1 MTELKSKPRVRARE
15 PTEAEFKEISETIV
29 SVLCGMDIFK
39 DYDEILT
46 GANKKVIAR
55 ITATMQKLH
64 ADVCERYDS
73 IEAKRV
79 MQVNKET
86 LKSLDASDVEAF
98 IAWKEANTPKQ
109 E

>member
-15 PTEAEFKEISETIV
+15 PTEAEFKEILETIV
-29 SVLCGMDIFK
+29 CAKLNMDVFK

-86 LKSLDASDVEAF
+86 LKGLDASDVEAF

>member
-1 MTELKSKPRVRARE
+1 
-15 PTEAEFKEISETIV
+15 
-29 SVLCGMDIFK
+29 MDIFK

-55 ITATMQKLH
+55 ITATMQKLQ

-86 LKSLDASDVEAF
+86 LKGLDASDVEAF